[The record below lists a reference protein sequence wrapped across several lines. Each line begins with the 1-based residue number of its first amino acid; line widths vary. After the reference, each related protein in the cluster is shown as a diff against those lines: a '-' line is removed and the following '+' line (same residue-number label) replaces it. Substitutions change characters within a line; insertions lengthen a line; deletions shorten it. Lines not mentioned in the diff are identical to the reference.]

1 MKLPSDTPLLRLEGV
16 SKAFGGIRALS
27 DVTCDVPQGKIV
39 GVIGPNGAGKTTLFN
54 LITGAYRAD
63 IGEIR
68 FADDLISRWPSYRIA
83 RAGIAR
89 TFQNIR
95 LFAGMTVW
103 EHLLVAQPHREA
115 ALRRLLPTRWADPA
129 AHRRAEEVLAFFGLE
144 GVRDR
149 TARSLPYGIQRK
161 VEMARALTASPK
173 LLLLDEPVAGMN
185 QDEAEEVRELLLRLR
200 MDGLSILLIEHDMT
214 FVMYL
219 CDYLY
224 VLDFGALIAK
234 GTPAEVR
241 SNPAVLDAYLGKE
254 ADA

>member
-1 MKLPSDTPLLRLEGV
+1 MKAPSDRALLRLTDV
-16 SKAFGGIRALS
+16 SKSFGGIRALY
-27 DVTCDVPQGKIV
+27 DLNCEVPQGRIT

-54 LITGAYRAD
+54 VITGAYRAD
-63 IGEIR
+63 TGEVSFQGEPIT
-68 FADDLISRWPSYRIA
+68 ASPSYRIA
-83 RAGIAR
+83 RRGIAR

-129 AHRRAEEVLAFFGLE
+129 AQHRAEEVLAFFGLGE
-144 GVRDR
+144 VRDR

-185 QDEAEEVRELLLRLR
+185 HEEAEEVRELLLRLR
-200 MDGLSILLIEHDMT
+200 ADGLSILLIEHDMT
-214 FVMYL
+214 FVMNL

-224 VLDFGALIAK
+224 VLDFGALIAQ
-234 GTPAEVR
+234 GVPAEVR
-241 SNPAVLDAYLGKE
+241 SNPVVLDAYLGKE
-254 ADA
+254 G

>member
-1 MKLPSDTPLLRLEGV
+1 MRAVGSACVLRLTDV
-16 SKAFGGIRALS
+16 AKSFGGIQALS
-27 DVTCDVPQGKIV
+27 RLSCGVPQGQIV

-54 LITGAYRAD
+54 VITGAYRANA
-63 IGEIR
+63 GEVLLNGEPIT
-68 FADDLISRWPSYRIA
+68 DWPSYRIA

-115 ALRRLLPTRWADPA
+115 AFRRLFPTRWADPA
-129 AHRRAEEVLAFFGLE
+129 AQRRAEEVLAFFGLE

-149 TARSLPYGIQRK
+149 LARSLPYGIQRK

-185 QDEAEEVRELLLRLR
+185 QEEADDVRTRLLQLR
-200 MDGLSILLIEHDMT
+200 GSGSTILLIEHDMT
-214 FVMYL
+214 FVMNL

-224 VLDFGALIAK
+224 VLDFGVLIAQGK
-234 GTPAEVR
+234 PAEVR
-241 SNPAVLDAYLGKE
+241 SNPVVLDAYLGKE
-254 ADA
+254 A

>member
-1 MKLPSDTPLLRLEGV
+1 MNAPSGTALLQLNGV
-16 SKAFGGIRALS
+16 SKSFGGIRALS
-27 DVTCDVPQGKIV
+27 GVTCAVRQGKIV

-54 LITGAYRAD
+54 VVTGAYRAD
-63 IGEIR
+63 AGEVR
-68 FADDLISRWPSYRIA
+68 FGQELINRLPSHRIA

-103 EHLLVAQPHREA
+103 EHLLVAQPHQEA
-115 ALRRLLPTRWADPA
+115 ALRRLLPTHWADRIA
-129 AHRRAEEVLAFFGLE
+129 QKRAEQVLGFFGLHS
-144 GVRDR
+144 VRDR

-161 VEMARALTASPK
+161 VEMARALTAGPR
-173 LLLLDEPVAGMN
+173 LLLLDEPVTGMN

-200 MDGLSILLIEHDMT
+200 GEGLSIFLIEHDMS
-214 FVMYL
+214 FVMNL

-224 VLDFGALIAK
+224 VLDFGALIAE
-234 GTPAEVR
+234 GLPAEIR

-254 ADA
+254 T